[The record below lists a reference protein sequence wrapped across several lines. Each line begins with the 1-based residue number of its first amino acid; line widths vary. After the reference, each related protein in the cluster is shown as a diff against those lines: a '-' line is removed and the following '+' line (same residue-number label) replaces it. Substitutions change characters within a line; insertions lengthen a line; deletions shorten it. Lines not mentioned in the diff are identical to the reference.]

1 MKLLGLLKSYLE
13 DKTGIAA
20 VEFALLF
27 PPLVLMMV
35 GAIDFGVYM
44 NHKMK
49 VENAARAA
57 VEYVVQGGHINNI
70 TSDVITA
77 ENLNL
82 SDDELEFLDIDAA
95 YVCECEDGIY
105 KSCSSETPQ
114 CTSDGDY
121 LRRFIEVTVSYQ
133 YEPIAPYP
141 GLPESM
147 NIAGHVRV
155 HMP

>member
-1 MKLLGLLKSYLE
+1 MKLLGLLKSYLK

-57 VEYVVQGGHINNI
+57 VDGLRYSYFLVVPDRALKVHID
-70 TSDVITA
+70 S
-77 ENLNL
+77 
-82 SDDELEFLDIDAA
+82 
-95 YVCECEDGIY
+95 
-105 KSCSSETPQ
+105 
-114 CTSDGDY
+114 
-121 LRRFIEVTVSYQ
+121 
-133 YEPIAPYP
+133 
-141 GLPESM
+141 
-147 NIAGHVRV
+147 
-155 HMP
+155 